1 MFLKRP
7 ELFHGQSIKRPF
19 FEGWYHKMSCVNGE
33 SIVIIPGI
41 YRSGVSDNETAFLML
56 YQGSNGQVDYIA
68 YDVNEFECNP
78 KSYELQLGNN
88 FFSLN
93 KLSLNFQNERVKV
106 YGDITANNLKP
117 WPVNLLERG
126 CMGWYGYVPTMECF
140 HGILSMDHDLDGTLA
155 INDNE
160 INFNKGHGYIE
171 KDWGRNFPKD
181 WIWAQSNYFGNSKI
195 SVSVS
200 LATIPWKN
208 YEFSG
213 FIIGI
218 QHDDKLYRFTTYNF
232 SKIVKIELNN
242 QNLKWHIKKGAFEL
256 ELEINSGKK
265 SGLLYAPDKIDMVPK
280 VQEYLDGSMSIVLK
294 KNNNLIINQSTNRAA
309 VEIVGR
315 TDQLIKNV
323 GV

>member
-1 MFLKRP
+1 
-7 ELFHGQSIKRPF
+7 
-19 FEGWYHKMSCVNGE
+19 
-33 SIVIIPGI
+33 
-41 YRSGVSDNETAFLML
+41 
-56 YQGSNGQVDYIA
+56 
-68 YDVNEFECNP
+68 
-78 KSYELQLGNN
+78 LQLGNN

-93 KLSLNFQNERVKV
+93 KVSLNFQNERVKV
-106 YGDITANNLKP
+106 YGDIAANDLKP
-117 WPVNLLERG
+117 WPVTLLERG
-126 CMGWYGYVPTMECF
+126 CMGWYGYLPTMECF
-140 HGILSMDHDLDGTLA
+140 HGILSMDHRLDGSLV
-155 INDNE
+155 INDND
-160 INFNKGHGYIE
+160 INFNKGRGYIE

-242 QNLKWHIKKGAFEL
+242 QNLKWHLKKGAFEL
-256 ELEINSGKK
+256 ELEISSGKK

-280 VQEYLDGSMSIVLK
+280 VQEYLDGSISIVLK